1 MKKRVLITSLLIIM
15 MFLLSSCKTTT
26 TIYENGEY
34 TKYDQFVVIEEKNN
48 FDEGVLYT
56 VYDKD
61 TKVMYYMLN
70 SGYKFGISPI
80 YNADGTIKVY
90 EEKE

>member
-48 FDEGVLYT
+48 FDEGILYT

-61 TKVMYYMLN
+61 TKVMYYIIIN
-70 SGYKFGISPI
+70 SYRCGITPI
-80 YNADGTIKVY
+80 YNTDGTIKVY